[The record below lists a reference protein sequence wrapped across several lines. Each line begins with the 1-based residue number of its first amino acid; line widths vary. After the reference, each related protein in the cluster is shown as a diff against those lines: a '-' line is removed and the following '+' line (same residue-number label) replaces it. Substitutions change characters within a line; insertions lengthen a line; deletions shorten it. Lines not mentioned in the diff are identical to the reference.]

1 MSPRAAALSLLGLAA
16 AGQLA
21 LHWRRGGSKAPGEV
35 LAPPRAA
42 VSPAHQREEAMRVAR
57 PLAPD
62 ERVDVDAA
70 DARELERLPGVG
82 PGLARR
88 IVEHRESH
96 GPFGDLTGLDRVPG
110 IGPALL
116 ERLGPHLSF
125 SGAPVPDAAEPGME
139 GRYAG
144 LRLLPGEVP
153 LGALD
158 TPKTPS
164 RKRKAK
170 SR

>member
-1 MSPRAAALSLLGLAA
+1 
-16 AGQLA
+16 
-21 LHWRRGGSKAPGEV
+21 
-35 LAPPRAA
+35 
-42 VSPAHQREEAMRVAR
+42 MRVAR
-57 PLAPD
+57 PLVPD

-88 IVEHRESH
+88 IVEYRESH

-125 SGAPVPDAAEPGME
+125 SGAPAPDAAEPGIE

-144 LRLLPGEVP
+144 LHLLPGEVP
-153 LGALD
+153 LAGLD

-164 RKRKAK
+164 KNRKRKAK